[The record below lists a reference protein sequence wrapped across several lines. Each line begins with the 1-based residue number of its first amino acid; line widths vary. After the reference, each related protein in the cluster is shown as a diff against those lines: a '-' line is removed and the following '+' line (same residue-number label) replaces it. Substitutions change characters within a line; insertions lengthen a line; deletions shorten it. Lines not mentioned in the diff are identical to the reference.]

1 MTNLKQFFS
10 IVFAIFSISI
20 SIHAQQSK
28 NGVEKVFLIG
38 DHQENY
44 DQIISKH
51 SLPLLTA
58 CNKDVDKAFN
68 YWTSL
73 LNDLEI
79 FSEKNGLD
87 IKGVKIWVNVFW
99 NSKGEIEHFVF
110 YPKPNS
116 KNIDYEKMKKITAK
130 FLSTNNVQIG
140 VTADTGFSHF
150 GTANFPIFA
159 KLMGEK

>member
-1 MTNLKQFFS
+1 
-10 IVFAIFSISI
+10 
-20 SIHAQQSK
+20 
-28 NGVEKVFLIG
+28 
-38 DHQENY
+38 
-44 DQIISKH
+44 
-51 SLPLLTA
+51 
-58 CNKDVDKAFN
+58 
-68 YWTSL
+68 
-73 LNDLEI
+73 
-79 FSEKNGLD
+79 
-87 IKGVKIWVNVFW
+87 
-99 NSKGEIEHFVF
+99 VF